1 MFNLSI
7 PQLFE
12 AVLSQFLENHP
23 SYKTW
28 LTGIQSVRYDE
39 TSQTFYVELTNRYA
53 RDWCEQHAGDQSDLA
68 QDLASAL
75 ETPCH
80 IRYVYGSTASTA
92 EDIPDQ
98 TLTLE
103 VEEDLYNRIVR
114 PQAVTVLPGYFRRWI
129 PVLSPE
135 LAWLYV
141 GFYQAAYS
149 CTIGG
154 EKHIVGHFTGEQI
167 AFLSGT
173 SLRTLRRRIGNPETW
188 QRLRGLV
195 ERIDTGQ
202 QHWVRK
208 EDGRPHKAANRYRVY
223 TSLPLTPADAIRL
236 ENWLREN
243 IPQGNLQSIL
253 KALNNLSPEAIFD
266 AYPTAEGEPRTIE
279 QVVNTC
285 FPDMPK
291 QAVQAV
297 VDTIESQLRPS
308 KDIIVI
314 THFFVQNILPLLGEG
329 PAWMYVLLRDRCWEG
344 ENTRSTAIVNG
355 GYAEIANWL
364 GLSRPKTIYEW
375 LNDKNTLFRCYVS
388 ADKASSPA
396 VGDKWS
402 LPRSFNVLLHDIPLE
417 PLGAYKLGLETMAY
431 IQQTGRLG
439 LLELTPE
446 GFEEHPQLAVVVSVL
461 DDLIRARD
469 AGGANDTNRVARLA
483 LSGGANDTNRVARL
497 ALSGGA
503 NDTNRVARLA
513 LSGGANDTNRVA
525 RLALS
530 GGAND
535 TNRVARLAL
544 SGGASGTVKSLKSL
558 VKSSLSSGV
567 NPPPSQN
574 FAQTENATPDE
585 ATNSAAVTFTWSV
598 LDKFN
603 ISQESRKKLIESNLQ
618 PWHFV
623 SWLLYAWKNNRIK
636 SPEAFAISQTLSQ
649 RKGAGGIYDQ
659 WAQNPSLL
667 MQDLSNYDAPGQ
679 AKQLFW

>member
-1 MFNLSI
+1 MYASSITQIFNDI
-7 PQLFE
+7 
-12 AVLSQFLENHP
+12 LSQFLENHP

-39 TSQTFYVELTNRYA
+39 TSQTFFVELTNRYA

-75 ETPCH
+75 EAPCH
-80 IRYVYGSTASTA
+80 IRYVYGSTASTT

-129 PVLSPE
+129 PILGPE

-149 CTIGG
+149 CAIGG
-154 EKHIVGHFTGEQI
+154 EKHIVGHFTSEQI
-167 AFLSGT
+167 AFLSGCHPVT
-173 SLRTLRRRIGNPETW
+173 IRKRIQKPETW
-188 QRLRGLV
+188 QRLKGLV
-195 ERIDTGQ
+195 ERIDAGQ

-208 EDGRPHKAANRYRVY
+208 EDGRPHKAANRYRIY
-223 TSLPLTPADAIRL
+223 TSLPLTPTDAIRL

-253 KALNNLSPEAIFD
+253 KALNHLSPEAIFD
-266 AYPTAEGEPRTIE
+266 TYPTAEGEPRTIE

-285 FPDMPK
+285 FPTMPK

-329 PAWMYVLLRDRCWEG
+329 PAWLYVLLRDRCWEG
-344 ENTRSTAIVNG
+344 ENTRSTTIVNG

-375 LNDKNTLFRCYVS
+375 LNDKRSLFRCYVS
-388 ADKASSPA
+388 VDKTGSPA
-396 VGDKWS
+396 IGDKWS
-402 LPRSFNVLLHDIPLE
+402 APRSFNVLLHDIPLE
-417 PLGAYKLGLETMAY
+417 PLGAYKLGLDTTAY

-439 LLELTPE
+439 LLELAPE
-446 GFEEHPQLAVVVSVL
+446 DLEQHPQLAAIVSVL
-461 DDLIRARD
+461 DDLVGARD
-469 AGGANDTNRVARLA
+469 AGGASGTNRVARLA
-483 LSGGANDTNRVARL
+483 LSGGANGTNRVAQTLQIEWRERYKYSGANATNTVARTL
-497 ALSGGA
+497 QSGGA
-503 NDTNRVARLA
+503 NATNTVARTLQ
-513 LSGGANDTNRVA
+513 SGGANA
-525 RLALS
+525 
-530 GGAND
+530 
-535 TNRVARLAL
+535 
-544 SGGASGTVKSLKSL
+544 TVKSLKSL

-574 FAQTENATPDE
+574 SAQTENTSPNE

-659 WAQNPSLL
+659 WAKNPILL
-667 MQDLSNYDAPGQ
+667 IQDINNYNAPNQ
-679 AKQLFW
+679 ARELFEQET